1 MTSFIALSILILC
14 IITIFIINNQQK
26 NLALTRIVVGR
37 TFVYATEKGN
47 PWPNKYSTVT
57 ILGYENGW
65 VKFIKSGN
73 SMYNMEETLT
83 ENDFIFRY
91 VPYNE

>member
-1 MTSFIALSILILC
+1 MD
-14 IITIFIINNQQK
+14 
-26 NLALTRIVVGR
+26 G
-37 TFVYATEKGN
+37 YAV
-47 PWPNKYSTVT
+47 TV
-57 ILGYENGW
+57 LGYENGW